1 MSIFCSTLIFLPKN
15 ILNKQIIIIFAFV
28 FSYEHKYIFAFAI
41 VRICQECEK
50 FLNNIHRKKL
60 ADATFKRGSD
70 FGVLALLTASDK
82 S

>member
-1 MSIFCSTLIFLPKN
+1 MKKDVHFLFYPHFSTK
-15 ILNKQIIIIFAFV
+15 
-28 FSYEHKYIFAFAI
+28 KYIFAFAI

-70 FGVLALLTASDK
+70 FGVLALLTASGK